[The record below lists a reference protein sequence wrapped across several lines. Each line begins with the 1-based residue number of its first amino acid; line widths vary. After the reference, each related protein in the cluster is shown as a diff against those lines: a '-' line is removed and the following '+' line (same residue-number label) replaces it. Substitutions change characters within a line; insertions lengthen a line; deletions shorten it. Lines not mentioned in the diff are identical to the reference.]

1 MVGCLLCIINIQNL
15 KWRLY
20 DINTINYIQRICV
33 SNFLSSSASGTLCN
47 TCYIKSDVAK
57 SNLPSH
63 QPTTVQNHSPALPIQ
78 IALLLVQR
86 AHVLSHAY
94 YI

>member
-15 KWRLY
+15 RWRMY
-20 DINTINYIQRICV
+20 GINTVNYIKRICV
-33 SNFLSSSASGTLCN
+33 SSFLSSSVSSTLCN

-63 QPTTVQNHSPALPIQ
+63 QPTIFQNHPPEPPIQ
-78 IALLLVQR
+78 VALLLTHR
-86 AHVLSHAY
+86 AY
-94 YI
+94 F